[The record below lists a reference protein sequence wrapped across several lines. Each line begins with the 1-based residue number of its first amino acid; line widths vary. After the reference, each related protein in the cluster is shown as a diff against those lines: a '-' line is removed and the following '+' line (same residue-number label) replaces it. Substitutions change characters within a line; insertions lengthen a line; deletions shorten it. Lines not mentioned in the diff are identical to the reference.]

1 MLAILL
7 LVPPLAFAGADVTF
21 EWDGNTEADLAGY
34 RIYQSAQSDTYIYG
48 TDSPNKVVDISRG
61 PNPGGTVISLSG
73 ATIYCTMKK
82 VEGSIKIDRQTDGIN
97 ISDAAAGEF
106 EYKWQ
111 SGDTDTLGSY
121 HIEFEINP
129 SSCGKFTIPADPND
143 IALVKIEAS
152 LDTT

>member
-1 MLAILL
+1 MSMKILYL
-7 LVPPLAFAGADVTF
+7 KK
-21 EWDGNTEADLAGY
+21 NDLQPYYYAK
-34 RIYQSAQSDTYIYG
+34 AKQSD
-48 TDSPNKVVDISRG
+48 
-61 PNPGGTVISLSG
+61 GTVINLSG

-82 VEGSIKIDRQTDGIN
+82 VDGSIKIDRKTAGIN
-97 ISDAAAGEF
+97 VSDAAAGEF

-129 SSCGKFTIPADPND
+129 SAGGKFTVPADPND
-143 IALVKIEAS
+143 VALVKIEAS